1 VTPDNHPEPFAEGLG
16 HGAQR
21 TAQLIALATMTANG
35 VRQFV
40 KQRHDMRAARDER
53 ARETAEQE
61 LKTVLDQARSRWA
74 PAHDQGWLQRATLL
88 ETARAWGAAVPYA
101 EDDTAARSA
110 MRKCEQ
116 RLRDLHPHGME
127 HYDRLRASGC
137 VPQEAMREAAP
148 FFARDPNV
156 RTGEPSVRDALRKGT
171 GTEWA
176 ATEHGPDRTE
186 WEEHRQERRARQIIS
201 EVTEELPAASPHNV
215 RPDELR
221 TVLVMTTNLPEH
233 IIDKA
238 TQTRTGPKSPR
249 EVAGEGFPL
258 TISEAMHMT
267 AQRPHEQASP
277 GTPRNPTME
286 RSRRPGR

>member
-1 VTPDNHPEPFAEGLG
+1 MTADNHPEPFAEGLG

-35 VRQFV
+35 VRQFA
-40 KQRHDMRAARDER
+40 KQRHDMRAARDGR

-61 LKTVLDQARSRWA
+61 LKTALDQARSRWA
-74 PAHDQGWLQRATLL
+74 PAHDRNWLRRATLL

-101 EDDTAARSA
+101 EHDTAARSA

-116 RLRDLHPHGME
+116 RLRDLHPHGMG
-127 HYDRLRASGC
+127 HYDRLRASGH

-148 FFARDPNV
+148 FFSRDPNV
-156 RTGEPSVRDALRKGT
+156 RTGEPSARDALRKGT

-176 ATEHGPDRTE
+176 ATEHGPGRTE
-186 WEEHRQERRARQIIS
+186 WEEHRQERRARQILG
-201 EVTEELPAASPHNV
+201 EVTEKLQAGSLHDV

-221 TVLVMTTNLPEH
+221 TVLAMTTNLPEH

-238 TQTRTGPKSPR
+238 TRPRTGPKSPW
-249 EVAGEGFPL
+249 EVAQESFPL
-258 TISEAMHMT
+258 TIGEAMHLT
-267 AQRPHEQASP
+267 AQRPREQASP
-277 GTPRNPTME
+277 RTPLNPTME